1 MKKMDKELIEH
12 IKSQLQSHEEHY
24 PVGAWERFSGT
35 EEKKRPVIFW
45 PLWAAAA
52 LIFVFGGVF
61 FALNTQD
68 QNNNIVAVKPHAQLH
83 HNNTPKTTADE
94 NVSIK
99 ENPAPVASLNDT
111 NAPLL
116 TSSKPVQ
123 NTGTPKPVSTENTS
137 FTLQQTANEIHLTNV
152 NLLENT
158 LKGINLAGSSFKP
171 IDILNTQKKT
181 APAPAQTPKM
191 RFEDLLAQDSRDNQ
205 NKPVA
210 KAGQPSKWTPD
221 VYVAPAMGND
231 NKVTMNYGVSLSYA
245 IANKLSISS
254 GVSYASISTTES
266 LNAQA
271 PQSLSGK
278 NLSSVDA
285 KVRGINIPLE
295 LKYNISDKLYTGVG
309 VSALAVINNSQ
320 QNNYIVNQVQ
330 NVSYSTANGFA
341 DSKMLIV
348 QEKTTEPQP
357 ENNLDPDKYIGFY
370 NFSLGYKQKISKKN
384 NIAIEPFLRL
394 PMKTFS
400 KENLN
405 LTNGGLRIKIDF

>member
-1 MKKMDKELIEH
+1 MDKELIEH
-12 IKSQLQSHEEHY
+12 IKSQLQNHEEHY
-24 PVGAWERFSGT
+24 PAGAWERFSGK
-35 EEKKRPVIFW
+35 EEQKRRIPFW

-61 FALNTQD
+61 FAVNNQD
-68 QNNNIVAVKPHAQLH
+68 QKNGGVAAVKPQAKQ
-83 HNNTPKTTADE
+83 PKNEVAKSTSDK
-94 NVSIK
+94 NVVIK
-99 ENPAPVASLNDT
+99 ENHTPVTNLNNGNNEALLASNKT
-111 NAPLL
+111 
-116 TSSKPVQ
+116 VQ
-123 NTGTPKPVSTENTS
+123 NTSIHPFATESIPYNVP
-137 FTLQQTANEIHLTNV
+137 QTIEATGLNNINI
-152 NLLENT
+152 LENT
-158 LKGINLAGSSFKP
+158 LNGINLANFSVKP
-171 IDILNTQKKT
+171 IDILSTQKKT
-181 APAPAQTPKM
+181 SPTPAPAQKIS
-191 RFEDLLAQDSRDNQ
+191 FEDLLAQDSRDNQ
-205 NKPVA
+205 NKPIS
-210 KAGQPSKWTPD
+210 KTSQPSKWTPD

-278 NLSSVDA
+278 NLASVDA

-309 VSALAVINNSQ
+309 ISALAVINNSQ
-320 QNNYIVNQVQ
+320 QNNYLVNQVQ
-330 NVSYSTANGFA
+330 NVSYSAANGMN
-341 DSKMLIV
+341 DQKMLIV
-348 QEKTTEPQP
+348 QEKTSEPQP
-357 ENNLDPDKYIGFY
+357 ENNIDPDKYIGFY

-384 NIAIEPFLRL
+384 NISIEPFLRL

-405 LTNGGLRIKIDF
+405 LTNGGLRLKIDF

>member
-1 MKKMDKELIEH
+1 MDKELIEH

-24 PVGAWERFSGT
+24 PAGAWERFSGT
-35 EEKKRPVIFW
+35 EEKKRRIAFW

-61 FALNTQD
+61 FALNNQD
-68 QNNNIVAVKPHAQLH
+68 QKNGIAAVKPQL
-83 HNNTPKTTADE
+83 KQLQQADTKPAIDK
-94 NVSIK
+94 NATIK
-99 ENPAPVASLNDT
+99 ENATPVTNLNDK
-111 NAPLL
+111 NASILA
-116 TSSKPVQ
+116 SSKPVQ
-123 NTGTPKPVSTENTS
+123 NTGTTKPVTTENTS
-137 FTLQQTANEIHLTNV
+137 FTLQQATNEIELTNV

-205 NKPVA
+205 NKPVT

-295 LKYNISDKLYTGVG
+295 LKYNISDKLYTGIG

-330 NVSYSTANGFA
+330 NVSYSTANGLA

-405 LTNGGLRIKIDF
+405 LTNGGLRLKIDF

>member
-1 MKKMDKELIEH
+1 MDKELIEH
-12 IKSQLQSHEEHY
+12 IKSQLQNHEEQY
-24 PVGAWERFSGT
+24 PAGAWERFSGK
-35 EEKKRPVIFW
+35 EEKKRRIAFW

-61 FALNTQD
+61 FALNTQEQKND
-68 QNNNIVAVKPHAQLH
+68 TLSVKPHAEQ
-83 HNNTPKTTADE
+83 HNNSNTKATADKNIE
-94 NVSIK
+94 IK
-99 ENPAPVASLNDT
+99 ENAAKVT
-111 NAPLL
+111 NPNGTNEALL
-116 TSSKPVQ
+116 SINR
-123 NTGTPKPVSTENTS
+123 NTPNTS
-137 FTLQQTANEIHLTNV
+137 DIKPLAAESTNYAALQIPEETHLTNN
-152 NLLENT
+152 NLLNNT
-158 LKGINLAGSSFKP
+158 LKAINLVNFSVKP
-171 IDILNTQKKT
+171 IDILSTQKKT
-181 APAPAQTPKM
+181 ASPTVQKLK
-191 RFEDLLAQDSRDNQ
+191 FEDLLAQDSRDNQ
-205 NKPVA
+205 NKPVS
-210 KAGQPSKWTPD
+210 KTGQPSKWTPD
-221 VYVAPAMGND
+221 VYVAPSMGND

-278 NLSSVDA
+278 NLTSVDA

-309 VSALAVINNSQ
+309 ISALAVINNSQ

-330 NVSYSTANGFA
+330 NVSYSTANGLA
-341 DSKMLIV
+341 DQKMLIV

-357 ENNLDPDKYIGFY
+357 ENNIDPDKYIGFY

-384 NIAIEPFLRL
+384 NISIEPFLRL

-405 LTNGGLRIKIDF
+405 LTNGGLRLKIDF

>member
-1 MKKMDKELIEH
+1 MDKELIEH
-12 IKSQLQSHEEHY
+12 IKSQLHSHEEHY
-24 PVGAWERFSGT
+24 PAGAWERFSGT

-52 LIFVFGGVF
+52 LIFVVGGVF
-61 FALNTQD
+61 LALNM
-68 QNNNIVAVKPHAQLH
+68 QNQKNDIAAVKPHAELH
-83 HNNTPKTTADE
+83 HNNGPKAKADE
-94 NVSIK
+94 NVTIK
-99 ENPAPVASLNDT
+99 ENPAPIASLNNT
-111 NAPLL
+111 NASLL
-116 TSSKPVQ
+116 TSNKPVQ
-123 NTGTPKPVSTENTS
+123 NTPGTKPVSIENTNYTGFQNTEETGS
-137 FTLQQTANEIHLTNV
+137 INN
-152 NLLENT
+152 NLLDNT
-158 LKGINLAGSSFKP
+158 LKGIKLTSSSFKP
-171 IDILNTQKKT
+171 IDILSTQKKNT
-181 APAPAQTPKM
+181 PTPAPTPKM

-210 KAGQPSKWTPD
+210 KASQPSKWTPD

-231 NKVTMNYGVSLSYA
+231 NKLTMNYGVSLSYA

-330 NVSYSTANGFA
+330 NVSYSTANGLA

>member
-12 IKSQLQSHEEHY
+12 IKSQLQSHEEQY
-24 PVGAWERFSGT
+24 PAGAWERFSGT
-35 EEKKRPVIFW
+35 EEKKRRIAFW

-52 LIFVFGGVF
+52 LIFIFGGVF
-61 FALNTQD
+61 FALNTQE
-68 QNNNIVAVKPHAQLH
+68 QKNEVAAVKPHTKQL
-83 HNNTPKTTADE
+83 NDKVTQPKADK
-94 NVSIK
+94 NIDIK
-99 ENPAPVASLNDT
+99 ENPALVTTLNGT
-111 NAPLL
+111 NDALL
-116 TSSKPVQ
+116 SINRNTQ
-123 NTGTPKPVSTENTS
+123 NTSNIKPLVAEGTNYAVLQNTEETG
-137 FTLQQTANEIHLTNV
+137 LTNNNV
-152 NLLENT
+152 LDNT
-158 LKGINLAGSSFKP
+158 LKAINLVNFSVKP
-171 IDILNTQKKT
+171 VDILNTQKKT
-181 APAPAQTPKM
+181 APAPVQRLK
-191 RFEDLLAQDSRDNQ
+191 FEDLLAQDSRDNQ
-205 NKPVA
+205 NKPVS
-210 KAGQPSKWTPD
+210 KTGQPSKWTPD
-221 VYVAPAMGND
+221 VYVAPSMGND

-278 NLSSVDA
+278 NLTSVDA

-309 VSALAVINNSQ
+309 ISALAVINNSQ

-330 NVSYSTANGFA
+330 NVSYSTANGLA
-341 DSKMLIV
+341 DQKMLIV

-357 ENNLDPDKYIGFY
+357 ENNIDPDKYIGFY

-384 NIAIEPFLRL
+384 NISIEPFLRL

-405 LTNGGLRIKIDF
+405 LTNGGLRLKIDF